1 MSFRKRDCLKG
12 HLCSFIIFVGVQ
24 PQTDLIEGVFCIHG
38 QKILDVVCAAAA
50 AAAAAIFRPNICD
63 SAFLLPPQ
71 SHLKESELY
80 TLIIRSSEI
89 DRNLHAH

>member
-12 HLCSFIIFVGVQ
+12 HLYSFIIFVGVQ

-38 QKILDVVCAAAA
+38 QKILDVVC